1 MTIRRSLR
9 EGMKERRGGEGG
21 HWGQRI
27 QDNSQEEI
35 KDNSQEE
42 RQNHSQEEIKGNSR
56 EERLNQLLSTRWHC
70 WSPWPT
76 CPSLTTAW
84 PPSSAGLLTTLSWA
98 LCLSHI
104 LLKMG
109 READIVGEANVA
121 CSSFRLFL
129 SFQRMGSL
137 VRGVML
143 EIKRRLPVQPNFNQH
158 IPSRI
163 SQRSVNY
170 QMSSIMICVF
180 REWRVWA
187 KMLCCNNAF
196 QFNNCSTTIDNNQ

>member
-1 MTIRRSLR
+1 MTTWRSLR
-9 EGMKERRGGEGG
+9 EGEKERRGGEGG

-42 RQNHSQEEIKGNSR
+42 RQNHSQEASQDQP
-56 EERLNQLLSTRWHC
+56 LNTRWPC

-98 LCLSHI
+98 LCPSHI

-121 CSSFRLFL
+121 CSSFRLF
-129 SFQRMGSL
+129 FC
-137 VRGVML
+137 
-143 EIKRRLPVQPNFNQH
+143 H
-158 IPSRI
+158 
-163 SQRSVNY
+163 
-170 QMSSIMICVF
+170 F
-180 REWRVWA
+180 REWEVWSEV
-187 KMLCCNNAF
+187 LCWKLKGVF
-196 QFNNCSTTIDNNQ
+196 QFNQTSTNTDQAGSAKEASITK